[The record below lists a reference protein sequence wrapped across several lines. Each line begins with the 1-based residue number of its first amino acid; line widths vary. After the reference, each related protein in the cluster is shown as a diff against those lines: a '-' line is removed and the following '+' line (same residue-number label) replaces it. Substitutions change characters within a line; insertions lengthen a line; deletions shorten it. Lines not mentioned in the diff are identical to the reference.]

1 MTSDHKNALFAVVLS
16 GMILFGWQY
25 FFAPQ
30 PPAPGALPTTE
41 LEATTPVAG
50 APAAALAQG
59 SGTTAIA
66 PSQLQDV
73 AITTAGLKANFKN
86 NLAISSMEHTQTR
99 FPFAEIVGSDK
110 PLVIEIAPEGQKF
123 VALNLA
129 TVESSETKWVGR
141 DEATGVVA
149 TVSFTGPEM
158 VGFKITA
165 PQPFKYRLT
174 FTSTDKKLE
183 NGQQR
188 FFSFYTDKLNHW
200 TVGDDEM
207 TDTTV
212 SWAGIDFNYHLF
224 GVSFPKAPGLVLR
237 GLTDGRFQLFP
248 NYTVPELSFELL
260 YVKKEYNYLTS
271 LGRDLKHAVD
281 FGFWGFFAELILRGL
296 QFFYSLV
303 PNWGVAIIFL
313 TFVVRLITFPL
324 QYKSFVSMKRMQVVQ
339 PEMTKIKEK
348 YKDDPMRMQKETM
361 ELFKRSGANPLGGCL
376 PMLLQ
381 LPVFFAFYKVLYS
394 AVELV
399 DAPFVGWLTDLS
411 NKDPY
416 FVLPLLMT
424 GAMFLQ
430 QKLTPTTVTDPV
442 QKKIFMFMP
451 LIFGFIMKDLP
462 SGLSLYIFV
471 STLLGIGQQMLV
483 FKISGDKPVVV

>member
-1 MTSDHKNALFAVVLS
+1 MTSDNKNALIAVVLS
-16 GMILFGWQY
+16 GLILFGWQY

-30 PPAPGALPTTE
+30 QPVAPIGATTTE
-41 LEATTPVAG
+41 TSGAATPATTATTITEAAPVA
-50 APAAALAQG
+50 AAA
-59 SGTTAIA
+59 T
-66 PSQLQDV
+66 LQDV
-73 AITTAGLKANFKN
+73 ILSGSG
-86 NLAISSMEHTQTR
+86 ISAQLSSDLSVNSVSHDQTR
-99 FPFAEIVGSDK
+99 FPFAEIVGVKK
-110 PLVIEIAPEGQKF
+110 PLAIEIALEGEKF
-123 VALNLA
+123 AVAQFA
-129 TVESSETKWVGR
+129 TIESSPEKWVGK
-141 DEATGVVA
+141 DAATGVTA
-149 TVSFTGPEM
+149 TVGFSGPELIG
-158 VGFKITA
+158 VKLTA
-165 PQPFKYRLT
+165 SQPFKYRFT
-174 FTSTDKKLE
+174 FTTTDKKLE

-188 FFSFYTDKLNHW
+188 FFSFYDTKLHHW

-207 TDTTV
+207 ADTPV

-224 GVSFPKAPGLVLR
+224 AVSFPKPAGLVVR
-237 GLTDGRFQLFP
+237 GLTDGRMQLFP
-248 NYTVPELSFELL
+248 NYTVPELTFDLL

-296 QFFYSLV
+296 QFFYTLV

-324 QYKSFVSMKRMQVVQ
+324 QYKSFVSMKKMQILQ

-348 YKDDPMRMQKETM
+348 FKDDPMRMQKETM

-376 PMLLQ
+376 PMILQ

-399 DAPFVGWLTDLS
+399 DAPFIGWLTDLS

-471 STLLGIGQQMLV
+471 STLLGIVQQLLV
-483 FKISGDKPVVV
+483 FKMTDSKPVVV

>member
-1 MTSDHKNALFAVVLS
+1 MTSDNKNALFAVVLS
-16 GMILFGWQY
+16 GLILFGWQY
-25 FFAPQ
+25 FFAPKA
-30 PPAPGALPTTE
+30 PAPGVLTTTTEETTTPAATSGGTATITEAATPAPTTN
-41 LEATTPVAG
+41 LQNVTLQTT
-50 APAAALAQG
+50 
-59 SGTTAIA
+59 
-66 PSQLQDV
+66 
-73 AITTAGLKANFKN
+73 GLSASFKN
-86 NLAISSMEHTQTR
+86 NLLVTSMEHTQAR
-99 FPFAEIVGSDK
+99 FPFAEIVGSEA
-110 PLVIEIAPEGQKF
+110 PLAIEIAPEGQKF

-129 TVESSETKWVGR
+129 TVESSEARWVGR
-141 DEATGVVA
+141 DEATGVVV
-149 TVSFTGPEM
+149 TTTFSGPEM

-188 FFSFYTDKLNHW
+188 FFSFYNDKLHHW
-200 TVGDDEM
+200 TIGDDEM

-248 NYTVPELSFELL
+248 NYTVPELSFEIL

-271 LGRDLKHAVD
+271 LGRNLKHAVD
-281 FGFWGFFAELILRGL
+281 FGFWGFFAEIILRGL
-296 QFFYSLV
+296 QFFFSLV

-339 PEMTKIKEK
+339 PEMAKIKEK
-348 YKDDPMRMQKETM
+348 FKDDPMRMQKETM

-399 DAPFVGWLTDLS
+399 DAPFFGWLTDLS

-416 FVLPLLMT
+416 FVLPVLMT